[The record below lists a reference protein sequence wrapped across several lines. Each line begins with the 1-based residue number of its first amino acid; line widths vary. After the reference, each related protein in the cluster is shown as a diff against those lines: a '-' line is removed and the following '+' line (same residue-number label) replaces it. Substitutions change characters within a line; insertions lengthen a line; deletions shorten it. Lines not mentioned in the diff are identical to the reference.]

1 MMKFGAKK
9 EAVLGHLDLKQE
21 EEDIESESLVSSS
34 KKKIVKITSDANKTL
49 NEATSHP
56 RLSQPNYFL
65 FGVFLMVSGIFLLLS
80 LTFLPLILIS
90 PNKFNLFFSLC
101 SFFLQ
106 LSMASF
112 KGPIPY
118 LKILFTP
125 QNLLI
130 SALYLCSLFLAIYSS
145 LIWGTYLSALLM
157 VSLQVCWHT
166 LYNPLIGLLL
176 GMVRAPGLQGR

>member
-1 MMKFGAKK
+1 MEASKESSIFGRISQLMTSRANK
-9 EAVLGHLDLKQE
+9 EATLGHLDLKQE

-34 KKKIVKITSDANKTL
+34 STRKIVKITSDANKTL
-49 NEATSHP
+49 NEVTSHP
-56 RLSQPNYFL
+56 RLTEPNYFL

-118 LKILFTP
+118 LMMLFTR

-157 VSLQVCWHT
+157 VSLQVCWHCVT
-166 LYNPLIGLLL
+166 LL
-176 GMVRAPGLQGR
+176 

>member
-1 MMKFGAKK
+1 
-9 EAVLGHLDLKQE
+9 
-21 EEDIESESLVSSS
+21 
-34 KKKIVKITSDANKTL
+34 
-49 NEATSHP
+49 
-56 RLSQPNYFL
+56 
-65 FGVFLMVSGIFLLLS
+65 MVSGIFLLLS

-112 KGPIPY
+112 KGPLPY
-118 LKILFTP
+118 LKLLFTP

-130 SALYLCSLFLAIYSS
+130 SALYLGSLCLALYSS

-157 VSLQVCWHT
+157 VSLQVGIHCIM
-166 LYNPLIGLLL
+166 LF
-176 GMVRAPGLQGR
+176 